1 MKGKKKVK
9 KSVTKSVT
17 NLDGEYTNGAQDP
30 K

>member
-17 NLDGEYTNGAQDP
+17 NVDEEYTNGAQDP